1 MEEQIIVLKIS
12 KYVND
17 KELKQLMYNIVCNL
31 FSPCI
36 LLNSAAQILRAFEK
50 QTYGIIRIFKD
61 F

>member
-1 MEEQIIVLKIS
+1 MEEQIIVLKIP

-31 FSPCI
+31 FSPCH
-36 LLNSAAQILRAFEK
+36 LLNSVAQILQAFEK
-50 QTYGIIRIFKD
+50 QAYGIIRIFKD